1 MNAEGFCYTRKPA
14 FSSLTKLIIREK
26 KMDRNASR
34 RAINILVFQYSF
46 TISLTEEVVLLRKEP
61 DFLLTRGCRVTTT

>member
-1 MNAEGFCYTRKPA
+1 
-14 FSSLTKLIIREK
+14 
-26 KMDRNASR
+26 MDRNASR

-61 DFLLTRGCRVTTT
+61 DFLLTRGCKVTTT